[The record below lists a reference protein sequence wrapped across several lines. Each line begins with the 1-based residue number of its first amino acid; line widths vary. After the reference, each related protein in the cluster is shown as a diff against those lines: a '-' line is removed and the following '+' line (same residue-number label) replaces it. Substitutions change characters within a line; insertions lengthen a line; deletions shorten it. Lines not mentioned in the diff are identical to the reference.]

1 LSFEI
6 EKFFTSR
13 QVRVLTDLFASCLM
27 NAYVLRR
34 SKLNLPRKYTSFH
47 FLENLLQQM
56 TPSDAPLPPPAA
68 PKPHPAGYDRNGRVR
83 AVEAPFWNGKA
94 GKAFRLDG
102 IDHWC
107 EDANN
112 TYFKLSEKRNERGV
126 FIRNELR
133 RTCRWC
139 KDKTVFF
146 CTKCVAPLCVGN
158 CFRSF
163 HTIDQIKI
171 LKCVARI
178 RLRWE
183 CAG

>member
-1 LSFEI
+1 M
-6 EKFFTSR
+6 
-13 QVRVLTDLFASCLM
+13 LTDLFSSCLM

-34 SKLNLPRKYTSFH
+34 SKLNLPKKYTSFH
-47 FLENLLQQM
+47 FLENLLRQM
-56 TPSDAPLPPPAA
+56 TPQVAPLESQQDA
-68 PKPHPAGYDRNGRVR
+68 PKPHPAGLDKNGKVR

-112 TYFKLSEKRNERGV
+112 VYFKLSKRANSSGI

-133 RTCRWC
+133 RQCRWC
-139 KDKTVFF
+139 NDKTVFF
-146 CTKCVAPLCVGN
+146 CTKCMAPLCVGN
-158 CFRSF
+158 CFKCF
-163 HTIDQIKI
+163 HTIDQIN
-171 LKCVARI
+171 LAKCVVSQ

>member
-1 LSFEI
+1 
-6 EKFFTSR
+6 
-13 QVRVLTDLFASCLM
+13 M

-34 SKLNLPRKYTSFH
+34 SKLNLPKKYTSFH

-56 TPSDAPLPPPAA
+56 TPPDEVPPPPAA
-68 PKPHPAGYDRNGRVR
+68 QKAHPAGYDRNGKVR

-112 TYFKLSEKRNERGV
+112 AYFKLSKRTNASGI

-133 RTCRWC
+133 RKCRWC
-139 KDKTVFF
+139 NEKTVYF
-146 CTKCVAPLCVGN
+146 CTKCMAPLCVGN
-158 CFRSF
+158 CFKCF
-163 HTIDQIKI
+163 HT
-171 LKCVARI
+171 LERI
-178 RLRWE
+178 P
-183 CAG
+183 